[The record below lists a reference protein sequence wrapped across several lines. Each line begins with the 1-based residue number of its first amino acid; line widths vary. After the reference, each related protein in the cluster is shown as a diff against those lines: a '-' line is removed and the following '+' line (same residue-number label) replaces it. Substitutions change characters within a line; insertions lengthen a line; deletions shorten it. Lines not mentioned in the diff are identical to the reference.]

1 MIVHKI
7 FLIEINDYRYL
18 EESEAL
24 GTAAGLHYFRKE
36 ILHDNPSAIFV
47 LNADVC
53 GDLPV
58 SEMVVELERKPD
70 AQCLLLTTE
79 ATREQ
84 SVNFGCVVIDVD
96 GKVCYLCTYCAFST

>member
-1 MIVHKI
+1 M
-7 FLIEINDYRYL
+7 